1 MSRSCTDHADQP
13 PRNAVVRPR
22 CASTRS
28 WVMTPSRRRRSLA
41 ILGAMPLAALPLAAL
56 LLAAAA
62 ASPALADHGDRVEHI
77 AKARRQALGTTVTVR
92 GTVTVPSNAFDAGFA
107 IQDGNAGIYV
117 LDSGGAVRALGA
129 EVEVTGTLVDSFGLL
144 AIQPSA
150 ITALGSGRQ
159 VKPQRTK
166 TGKVG
171 EATEGRLLELDG
183 TMVGDLV
190 DDSPFG
196 FKLDIDDGS
205 GLIQIFLFP
214 GTGIATEGLVD
225 GAAIHLVC
233 FSNQFDVFFEC
244 DPRGPA
250 DLQIE

>member
-1 MSRSCTDHADQP
+1 
-13 PRNAVVRPR
+13 
-22 CASTRS
+22 
-28 WVMTPSRRRRSLA
+28 MTPSCRHRRRSLA
-41 ILGAMPLAALPLAAL
+41 ILAALPVAAL
-56 LLAAAA
+56 WLAAA

-77 AKARRQALGTTVTVR
+77 AKARRQALGATVTVR

-117 LDSGGAVRALGA
+117 LDSAGAVRALGA
-129 EVEVTGTLVDSFGLL
+129 EVEVSGTLVDSFGLL
-144 AIQPSA
+144 AIQP
-150 ITALGSGRQ
+150 TAVTSLGNGKR
-159 VKPQRTK
+159 VKPHKQRT
-166 TGKVG
+166 GSVG

-205 GLIQIFLFP
+205 GPIQIFLFP
-214 GTGIATEGLVD
+214 GTGISTAGLVD
-225 GAAIHLVC
+225 GASIHVVC

-244 DPRGPA
+244 DPRRPA
-250 DLQIE
+250 DLRVE